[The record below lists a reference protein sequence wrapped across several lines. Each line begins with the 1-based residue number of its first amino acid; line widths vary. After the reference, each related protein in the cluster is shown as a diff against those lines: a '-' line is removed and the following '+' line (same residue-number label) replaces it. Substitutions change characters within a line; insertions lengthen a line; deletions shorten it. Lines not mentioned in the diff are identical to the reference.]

1 MREYAMIFEVNPNTM
16 QRALGELEDQALIV
30 TERTTGKFVTEN
42 TDIIDLFRNHYAE
55 EITKN
60 LFSKLEEIGL
70 SKSAIIKIIKEQ

>member
-16 QRALGELEDQALIV
+16 QRALGELENQALIV

-42 TDIIDLFRNHYAE
+42 PDIIELSRTHYAE
-55 EITKN
+55 EVAKN